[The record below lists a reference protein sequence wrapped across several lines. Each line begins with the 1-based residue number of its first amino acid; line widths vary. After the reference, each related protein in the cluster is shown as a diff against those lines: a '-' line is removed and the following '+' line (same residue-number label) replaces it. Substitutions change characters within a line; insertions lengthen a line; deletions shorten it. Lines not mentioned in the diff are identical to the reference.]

1 MITGST
7 ESIRMQHSTTSL
19 PRITH
24 GDCGVAPKHKRGPA
38 IDSTSIS
45 RSPHRAIES
54 RECSEKG
61 ELGDRKLITYC
72 DWKTAVTQEQNYDS
86 DRVRDYFD
94 RLGHGEWERLQQSA
108 TSRIQARIHT
118 HYLHRFFDRGD
129 HVLDAGAGPGRF
141 TIELA
146 RLGATVS
153 VVDLSEEQLG
163 LNRQKVAE
171 AGLLDCVD
179 GWHRADILDL
189 GLFGDGTFD
198 GTVCYG
204 GGLSYVMERA
214 DDALEELLRVTKP
227 GGFVAVSVSTVIG
240 TARMSLPGFPGWIR
254 RHGRDDLEH
263 EMATGDALG
272 TTNEGHWTHMY
283 RWREFEELLLDHR
296 CEIVAASAAGF
307 MSIGNDDVVEQFEK
321 DPDLYEWLLRWEIE
335 YCREPGALDGG
346 AQLIAV
352 VRRDRSADRPD
363 AV

>member
-1 MITGST
+1 M
-7 ESIRMQHSTTSL
+7 
-19 PRITH
+19 
-24 GDCGVAPKHKRGPA
+24 
-38 IDSTSIS
+38 
-45 RSPHRAIES
+45 
-54 RECSEKG
+54 
-61 ELGDRKLITYC
+61 
-72 DWKTAVTQEQNYDS
+72 TQEPNYDS
-86 DRVRDYFD
+86 ARVRDFFN
-94 RLGHGEWERLQQSA
+94 RLGYGEWERLEQSA

-118 HYLHRFFDRGD
+118 HYLRQFFDRGD
-129 HVLDAGAGPGRF
+129 RVLDAGAGPGRF

-153 VVDLSEEQLG
+153 VVDISEEQLE

-171 AGLLDCVD
+171 TGLLDCVEE
-179 GWHRADILDL
+179 WYRADILDL
-189 GLFGDGTFD
+189 GLFHDATFD

-204 GGLSYVMERA
+204 GGLSYVLERA
-214 DDALEELLRVTKP
+214 GEALEELLRVTKP
-227 GGFVAVSVSTVIG
+227 GGFVALSVPTVLG
-240 TARMSLPGFPGWIR
+240 TARMSLPGFPAWIG
-254 RHGRDDLEH
+254 RHGRDDLDH
-263 EMATGDALG
+263 QMATGDALG
-272 TTNEGHWTHMY
+272 TTKEGHWTHMY

-352 VRRDRSADRPD
+352 VRRDRSADRRD